1 MKNNSVLFKVWV
13 SLLLT
18 ILVVIATLILIE
30 TIGTNKKGQF
40 ELEMIFYVLGV
51 LLYQG
56 SMYILK
62 QL

>member
-56 SMYILK
+56 SMYLLK
-62 QL
+62 QM